1 MPDHIDGNVI
11 RKTLWEVVQ
20 EKYNSGSMQTGSIL
34 QEVIS
39 RFNRPPDKDVQQAI
53 LTLFYDLFRNG
64 HLAWGSDFP
73 NTDPPFCH
81 VTDQGRKTLAHLSRD
96 PANPDC
102 YLNHLQNQG
111 GINPIAFSYVE
122 EALRTYNSS
131 CFKAAA
137 VMIGVASESLILEI
151 RDEVVKEITRLKKP
165 HSKKLEARPI
175 KTVLDQIQVEL
186 NGQKRQMGKPLAE
199 AFDAHWGAF
208 TQQIRTSR
216 NDAGHPISINP
227 VTPETVHAS
236 LLIFPELGKLS
247 SDLRGWIPNNFV

>member
-1 MPDHIDGNVI
+1 MADHIDGNAI

-20 EKYNSGSMQTGSIL
+20 EQCNSGSMQSGSIL
-34 QEVIS
+34 QKVFE
-39 RFNRPPDKDVQQAI
+39 RFNPRPSIDIQEAI

-64 HLAWGSDFP
+64 HLAWGLNFS

-96 PANPDC
+96 PANPDG

-111 GINPIAFSYVE
+111 VVNPIAFSYVE
-122 EALRTYNSS
+122 EALKTYNAS

-137 VMIGVASESLILEI
+137 VMIGAASESLILEI

-165 HSKKLEARPI
+165 LSKKLGAWPI
-175 KTVLDQIQVEL
+175 KTVLDQLQVEL
-186 NGQKRQMGKPLAE
+186 NAQKKQMGKNLAE

-208 TQQIRTSR
+208 TQQIRTPR
-216 NDAGHPISINP
+216 NNAGHPISINP

-247 SDLRGWIPNNFV
+247 SDLRGWIPDNFV